1 MAAPAF
7 PVSRRLWLGAA
18 ALLALVAVAYLPSV
32 RGGFLWDDDASLT
45 TNPAIR
51 SETGLRDFWLTTRT
65 PDYWPVTATS
75 LWAEW
80 RLWGLDAT
88 GYRVT
93 NLMLHAGS
101 VLLLWVVLRRL
112 RLPGAWFAA
121 ALFAVHPVNVES
133 VAWITERK
141 NLLALVF
148 FLLSVDGFLRW
159 RAGRPARPGSG
170 GGYALSLAW
179 FLLAML
185 SKGSVVILPVVLL
198 GIIAWERPLR
208 AKDAVLLAPFWAVAA
223 ALTLV
228 NVWFQGHHLHAHE
241 VIRNLGATA
250 RLLEAGGVVWFY
262 LGHAVLPLHQVF
274 IYPQWQVRPG
284 AAAWWLPLAAALAVT
299 ILLWRRGRDRAP
311 AARWWRGAW
320 FAWGFFGLALL
331 PVMGF
336 TDVYFMKFS
345 LVADH
350 YEHLALIGVVAF
362 AAAAASAARRRSPA
376 LVPTLMVLLLG
387 GMTVLSAR
395 RAALFG
401 DGEALLVSTVRDNPD
416 SAMVHNNLGVIR
428 AGQGRLPEAVAEFGS
443 ALRLEPG
450 YADAERNLGLALA
463 REGRADE
470 AVAHYEAAL
479 RLQPDMAEAHDDLGN
494 ALLVLGRPAE
504 AVPHFAA
511 ALQLAPADAEAECN
525 LGIALARLD
534 RVADALPHYERAV
547 QLEPGNALLQFNLAN
562 ALMRA
567 GRPAAA
573 VDHYRAVLRLRPGN
587 AEAQSNL
594 AEALRLRASGG
605 GP

>member
-7 PVSRRLWLGAA
+7 PAARRPWLGVA
-18 ALLALVAVAYLPSV
+18 ALLALVALVYLPSV

-45 TNPAIR
+45 ANPAIR
-51 SETGLRDFWLTTRT
+51 SADGLRQFWLTTRT

-93 NLMLHAGS
+93 NLVLHAGA
-101 VLLLWVVLRRL
+101 VLLLWAVLRRL
-112 RLPGAWFAA
+112 RVPGAWFAA

-148 FLLSVDGFLRW
+148 FLLAVDGFLRW
-159 RAGRPARPGSG
+159 REPRPAGRGAGAW
-170 GGYALSLAW
+170 YALSLAW
-179 FLLAML
+179 FVLAML

-208 AKDAVLLAPFWAVAA
+208 AADLARLGPFWAVAVV
-223 ALTLV
+223 LTGV
-228 NVWFQGHHLHAHE
+228 NIWFQGHQLHAHE
-241 VIRNLGATA
+241 TIRNLGALD
-250 RLLEAGGVVWFY
+250 RLLEAGGVIWFY

-274 IYPQWQVRPG
+274 IYPPWHVD
-284 AAAWWLPLAAALAVT
+284 AAAVAWWLPLAAAAAVT
-299 ILLWRRGRDRAP
+299 LLLWRRGRSRAP

-320 FAWGFFGLALL
+320 FAWAFFGAAQL

-350 YEHLALIGVVAF
+350 YGHLALIGVVAF
-362 AAAAASAARRRSPA
+362 AAAGASAGWRRTPA
-376 LVPTLMVLLLG
+376 LVLPLMVLLIG

-395 RAALFG
+395 RAALFA
-401 DGEALLVSTVRDNPD
+401 DGEALLVATARDNPA
-416 SAMVHNNLGVIR
+416 SAMVRNNLGVIY
-428 AGQGRLPEAVAEFGS
+428 AGQGRLPEAAAEFEA
-443 ALRLEPG
+443 ALRLDPG

-463 REGRADE
+463 RAGRSAE

-479 RLQPDMAEAHDDLGN
+479 RIQPDLAEAHDDLGN
-494 ALLVLGRPAE
+494 ALLSLGRPAE
-504 AVPHFAA
+504 AIPHFAA
-511 ALQLAPADAEAECN
+511 ALARVPADAEAECN
-525 LGIALARLD
+525 LGIALGRLG
-534 RVADALPHYERAV
+534 RVGEALPHYERAV
-547 QLEPGNALLQFNLAN
+547 QLEPGNAVMQFNLAN
-562 ALMRA
+562 MLMRA
-567 GRPAAA
+567 GQPAAA
-573 VDHYRAVLRLRPGN
+573 ADHYRAVLRLRPGDP
-587 AEAQSNL
+587 AAQSNL
-594 AEALRLRASGG
+594 AEALRSGA